1 MSDLNQKKEFYD
13 YIGNSIKFFNEKIDE
28 FNFPIRIFTHYDAD
42 GLCSGAILSKAL
54 YRQKIPYHLTI
65 KKQLDRQNIQEIAI
79 SIEKSNNFVIFS
91 DFGSGQ
97 CQEIENKIKKDQYMI
112 LDHHLPQKIANK
124 EMKKEL
130 NILRERHFPYHVNPY
145 FFEIDGSIDVAAAGL
160 CYLFSKVM
168 NSNNIDLSPLAIVAA
183 TGDIQNQG
191 PNRTFVGL
199 NYDILNDALKEKKIE
214 VKTDLNFSS
223 FKPLNQAIAYSNEIQ
238 LPGLSQRE
246 DVSLKFLQKTG
257 IFVENVDGEIKTLND
272 FSWDE
277 KRIISSAIVKYA
289 VDSCGFDL
297 AEITKKLIINK
308 YLLLDEINYL
318 EISETSEFSRL
329 LNSCGRTGNASLG
342 IAIAMGDR
350 DKSIEKVRK
359 ILKNYKSKLSKSIE
373 WVLSEKKLKSM
384 DYIHYFY
391 GEDIISE
398 EIIGTICSML
408 INSQLIDK
416 KKPILGYANKIGEN
430 FYKVSARAT
439 IDLVNDGVNL
449 SQVIKEATRLMK
461 LDTLGGGHPPAA
473 GTKIKRE
480 KIDEFLLIC
489 DKIIKKQLKHKISL

>member
-42 GLCSGAILSKAL
+42 GLCSGAILSVML
-54 YRQKIPYHLTI
+54 FREKIPYHLTI
-65 KKQLDRQNIQEIAI
+65 KKQLDRKIIQEIAKFT
-79 SIEKSNNFVIFS
+79 EKSNNFVIFS

-97 CQEIENKIKKDQYMI
+97 CQEIENNIKKGQYMI

-130 NILRERHFPYHVNPY
+130 NILREKHSPYHVNPY
-145 FFEIDGSIDVAAAGL
+145 FFEIDGSIDVAAAGI
-160 CYLFSKVM
+160 CYIFSKIM

-199 NYDILNDALKEKKIE
+199 NYDILNDALKENKIE

-308 YLLLDEINYL
+308 YLLLDEINFP

-329 LNSCGRTGNASLG
+329 LNSCGRTGNVSLG
-342 IAIAMGDR
+342 IAIAIGDR
-350 DKSIEKVRK
+350 DKNIEKVRK
-359 ILKNYKSKLSKSIE
+359 ILKNYKRKLSKSIE

-391 GEDIISE
+391 GEDIIPE

-416 KKPILGYANKIGEN
+416 KKPILGYANKIGED

-461 LDTLGGGHPPAA
+461 VDTLGGGHPPAA
-473 GTKIKRE
+473 GTKIKKE
-480 KIDEFLLIC
+480 KMDEFLLIC
-489 DKIIKKQLKHKISL
+489 DKIIKKQLKHKISF